1 VTGTSG
7 WRAASPWPDRWRAA
21 LSAAR
26 TALLPALTLLALMSC
41 DRFGADR
48 DRHPEWVI
56 RSRLV
61 FLTQDLRSERAPL
74 PLTQF
79 RLLFPY
85 IAGDL
90 YGAPTTGDFISAT
103 LGADY
108 RFEIDL
114 NRSHK
119 PLLASLEPTEFSLSY
134 LRIEPADARVA
145 RLAPMAMQADG
156 IEQVGRTD
164 WVDPDSK
171 RPLLLL
177 FLDRAANITG
187 RTTARGRPV
196 RYDIRAGSAGYVWVA
211 QVTDAQGDVYTV
223 VPRPA
228 RLVLAVTPLTNG
240 PLTTASPAR
249 TDIPA
254 R

>member
-1 VTGTSG
+1 VSGLSRRRRG
-7 WRAASPWPDRWRAA
+7 WRRPARWHG
-21 LSAAR
+21 AR
-26 TALLPALTLLALMSC
+26 RFGCLGLIPALTFLALMSC
-41 DRFGADR
+41 DRLGTDR
-48 DRHPEWVI
+48 DRHPDWVI
-56 RSRLV
+56 HSRLV
-61 FLTQDLRSERAPL
+61 FLTQDLRGELAPL

-108 RFEIDL
+108 GFEIDL

-119 PLLASLEPTEFSLSY
+119 PLLASLEPTQFSLSY
-134 LRIEPADARVA
+134 LRIEPAGARVA
-145 RLAPMAMQADG
+145 RLAPMVMQADG

-187 RTTARGRPV
+187 RTTAGGRPL
-196 RYDIRAGSAGYVWVA
+196 RYDIRVGSGGYVWVA
-211 QVTDAQGDVYTV
+211 QQTDAQGDVYTV

-228 RLVLAVTPLTNG
+228 RLVLAVTPLDVRQ
-240 PLTTASPAR
+240 AR
-249 TDIPA
+249 P
-254 R
+254 